1 MDKFGLKYVFPKH
14 QQTKKQTDTQ
24 PAAVPWVALG
34 LYRVSIEHMERQI
47 WFRFS
52 GHRHALRL
60 CHFVVIMTT
69 TTTTTKAAA
78 TNYYINFSLFF
89 SKLE

>member
-1 MDKFGLKYVFPKH
+1 MK
-14 QQTKKQTDTQ
+14 
-24 PAAVPWVALG
+24 
-34 LYRVSIEHMERQI
+34 HMERQI

-69 TTTTTKAAA
+69 TTTTVTTKTAA
-78 TNYYINFSLFF
+78 TNYYINFSIFF
-89 SKLE
+89 FISKLE